1 MNCTAIIDY
10 GVGNVL
16 SIKRSLDHVGVKSI
30 TTNNKKKIE
39 NCSHLIL
46 PGVGA
51 FSSAMNLL
59 KENKLDQV
67 IKDFAKSGKP
77 VLGICLGMQ
86 LLFEES
92 YEFGKWKGLSILPGK
107 VMKINIKNNN
117 VPIVGWFKIE
127 SKKKNILEKYSGKY
141 LYLVHSY
148 ECRPKRKKDVIGT
161 YKINKN
167 KISCAVKSKN
177 ILGFQFHPE
186 KSSFDGLKIL
196 KDFCNL

>member
-1 MNCTAIIDY
+1 MNRTAIINY

-16 SIKRSLDHVGVKSI
+16 SIKRSLDYLGMKSI
-30 TTNNKKKIE
+30 ITNDKKKIKD
-39 NCSHLIL
+39 CSHLIL

-51 FSSAMNLL
+51 FSSAMKLL
-59 KENKLDQV
+59 KEGGLDQV
-67 IKDFAKSGKP
+67 IKDFANTGKP

-92 YEFGKWKGLSILPGK
+92 YEFGKWKGLNILPGK
-107 VMKINIKNNN
+107 VTKINIKNENI
-117 VPIVGWFKIE
+117 PIVGWFKIK
-127 SKKKNILEKYSGKY
+127 SKNKNFLEKYNRKY

-148 ECRPKRKKDVIGT
+148 ECRPKRKKDEIGI
-161 YKINKN
+161 YRINKN
-167 KISCAVKSKN
+167 KILCAVKNKN

-186 KSSFDGLKIL
+186 KSSFDGLQIL

>member
-1 MNCTAIIDY
+1 MNCVAIINY

-16 SIKRSLDHVGVKSI
+16 SIKRSLDYLRIKSI
-30 TTNNKKKIE
+30 ITNDKKKIK

-51 FSSAMNLL
+51 FYSAMKLL
-59 KENKLDQV
+59 KENRLDQV
-67 IKDFAKSGKP
+67 IKDFANSGKP

-92 YEFGKWKGLSILPGK
+92 YEFGKWKGLGILPGK
-107 VMKINIKNNN
+107 VTKVDIKNENI
-117 VPIVGWFKIE
+117 PIVGWFKIQSE
-127 SKKKNILEKYSGKY
+127 KKNFLEKYNGKY

-148 ECRPKRKKDVIGT
+148 ECRPYRKKDVIGT
-161 YKINKN
+161 YRINKN
-167 KISCAVKSKN
+167 KILCAVKSEN

-186 KSSFDGLKIL
+186 KSSFIGLQML
-196 KDFCNL
+196 KDFCKI

>member
-1 MNCTAIIDY
+1 MNCTAIINY

-16 SIKRSLDHVGVKSI
+16 SIKRSLDYVGISSI
-30 TTNNKKKIE
+30 ITNNKKKIE
-39 NCSHLIL
+39 KCSHLIL

-51 FSSAMNLL
+51 FSSAMKLL
-59 KENKLDQV
+59 KEKGLDKV

-92 YEFGKWKGLSILPGK
+92 HEFGKWKGLNILPGK
-107 VMKINIKNNN
+107 VTKINIKNENI
-117 VPIVGWFKIE
+117 PIVGWFKIKSE
-127 SKKKNILEKYSGKY
+127 SNNFLEKYSNKY

-148 ECRPKRKKDVIGT
+148 ECKPTRKKDVIGT
-161 YKINKN
+161 YRIKKN
-167 KISCAVKSKN
+167 KILCAVKNKN

-186 KSSFDGLKIL
+186 KSSFNGLKIL